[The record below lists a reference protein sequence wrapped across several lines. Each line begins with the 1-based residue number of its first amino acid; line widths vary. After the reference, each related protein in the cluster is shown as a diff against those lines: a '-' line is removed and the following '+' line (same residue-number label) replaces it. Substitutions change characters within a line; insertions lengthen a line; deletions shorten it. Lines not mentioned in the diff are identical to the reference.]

1 MAKRN
6 RKRSQGNHGSPV
18 GMLEKVADVGASVHA
33 SPVETWHTA
42 REGTQQLAK
51 VLPESM
57 GMGSV
62 KHFIQRHPVASTCA
76 ALVLGYMV
84 FGASLPLVGGV
95 ARIVRGRV

>member
-1 MAKRN
+1 MARKN
-6 RKRSQGNHGSPV
+6 RKRSQGKHGSAV
-18 GMLEKVADVGASVHA
+18 GVLEKVADAGASLRA
-33 SPVETWHTA
+33 SPLETWHTA
-42 REGTQQLAK
+42 REGTQQLAA

-76 ALVLGYMV
+76 ALALGYMV

-95 ARIVRGRV
+95 VRIVRGRV